1 MKHSVSVPTAG
12 GAARDHLSVAF
23 VLLPDFTL
31 STFSAFVDA
40 LRIAADE
47 SDGSRQLHCRW
58 TIIGPHRAPVSSSCG
73 VEITPWETFGDP
85 GRFDYT
91 IVVGGLLRNQK
102 RIDRRIVSY
111 LRQVDAGGG
120 ALVGACTGSFA
131 LARAGLMKGYRC
143 CVHWCHLQ
151 EFMAE
156 FPDHRV
162 EGDVVYLV
170 DGNRITCAGGQSAID
185 VAVHLVE
192 RHCGRSIALKV
203 TTAMIVAAARGPKDP
218 QPHPEA
224 KWFRDIQNPLV
235 QRAILLMQQQPAG
248 GAAVV
253 HDVAAQL
260 GVSVKTLVRGFEKE
274 LKLSPSEFFRALR
287 MAQGRWE
294 LLNTH
299 KPISGIALDNG
310 FSDASHFIR
319 LYRMYYDVTPAAA
332 REKKREKTPTHG
344 RAPHRSSAKASTPL
358 QQILFSDVLSLS
370 AIDWPTEHPV
380 AARPG
385 SHSDR
390 PHAPQRGPAR

>member
-1 MKHSVSVPTAG
+1 MKHPVSIPAVNG
-12 GAARDHLSVAF
+12 VARGHLSVAF

-58 TIIGPHRAPVSSSCG
+58 TIIGPERVPVSSSCG

-91 IVVGGLLRNQK
+91 IVVGGLLRGQK
-102 RIDRRIVSY
+102 RTDRRIVNY

-151 EFMAE
+151 QFVAE
-156 FPDHRV
+156 FPDHQV

-203 TTAMIVAAARGPKDP
+203 TTAMIVAAARSPTDP

-224 KWFRDIQNPLV
+224 KWFREIKDTLV

-248 GAAVV
+248 GSAVV
-253 HDVAAQL
+253 HEIAAQL
-260 GVSVKTLVRGFEKE
+260 GVSVRTLVRGFEKH
-274 LKLSPSEFFRALR
+274 LTLSPAEFFRAQR

-299 KPISGIALDNG
+299 KPISSIALDNG

-319 LYRMYYDVTPAAA
+319 LYRKYYGVTPATA
-332 REKKREKTPTHG
+332 REMSEGESMASDRKSPRRST
-344 RAPHRSSAKASTPL
+344 RATTPL
-358 QQILFSDVLSLS
+358 EKILFSDVLSLS
-370 AIDWPTEHPV
+370 AVDWPAEG
-380 AARPG
+380 PG
-385 SHSDR
+385 AHKGGSYSQTR
-390 PHAPQRGPAR
+390 PQRL

>member
-1 MKHSVSVPTAG
+1 MSEAIH
-12 GAARDHLSVAF
+12 RQLSVAF

-58 TIIGPHRAPVSSSCG
+58 TVIGPERSPVSSSCG

-91 IVVGGLLRNQK
+91 IVVGGLLRGQK

-151 EFMAE
+151 EFVTE

-192 RHCGRSIALKV
+192 RHCGRNIALKV

-224 KWFRDIQNPLV
+224 KWFREIKNSLV
-235 QRAILLMQQQPAG
+235 QRAILLMQQEPAG
-248 GAAVV
+248 GTGVMNEI
-253 HDVAAQL
+253 AAQL
-260 GVSVKTLVRGFEKE
+260 GVSGRTLVRAFEKH
-274 LKLSPSEFFRALR
+274 LMLSPAEFFRAMR
-287 MAQGRWE
+287 MAHGRWE

-299 KPISGIALDNG
+299 KPISSIALDNG

-319 LYRMYYDVTPAAA
+319 LYRKYYGATPARV
-332 REKKREKTPTHG
+332 REFADNQTSTRRGKSQHKLP
-344 RAPHRSSAKASTPL
+344 KAHTPL
-358 QQILFSDVLSLS
+358 EKILFSDTLSLS
-370 AIDWPTEHPV
+370 AIDWPAEL
-380 AARPG
+380 
-385 SHSDR
+385 
-390 PHAPQRGPAR
+390 PAI

>member
-1 MKHSVSVPTAG
+1 MKHSVSTATKSEAG
-12 GAARDHLSVAF
+12 RGRLSVAF

-58 TIIGPHRAPVSSSCG
+58 TIIGPERGPVSSSCG
-73 VEITPWETFGDP
+73 VEITPWETFHDP

-91 IVVGGLLRNQK
+91 IVVGGLLRGQK

-120 ALVGACTGSFA
+120 SLVGVCTGSFA
-131 LARAGLMKGYRC
+131 LARAGLMRGHRC

-170 DGNRITCAGGQSAID
+170 DGKRITCAGGQSAID

-203 TTAMIVAAARGPKDP
+203 TTAMIVAAARSTKDP

-224 KWFRDIQNPLV
+224 KWFREIKNPLV

-248 GAAVV
+248 GSVIV
-253 HDVAAQL
+253 HEIASQL
-260 GVSVKTLVRGFEKE
+260 GVSVRTLVRSFEKH
-274 LKLSPSEFFRALR
+274 LTLSPAEFFRALR
-287 MAQGRWE
+287 MAHGRWE

-319 LYRMYYDVTPAAA
+319 LYHKYYGVTPAAA
-332 REKKREKTPTHG
+332 REMSDEGSTTNDR
-344 RAPHRSSAKASTPL
+344 RPHRKSARADTPL
-358 QQILFSDVLSLS
+358 EQILFSDVLFLS
-370 AIDWPTEHPV
+370 AIDWPAEQPR
-380 AARPG
+380 A
-385 SHSDR
+385 SS
-390 PHAPQRGPAR
+390 

>member
-1 MKHSVSVPTAG
+1 MKHPVSIPMLS
-12 GAARDHLSVAF
+12 GAARSHLSVAF

-31 STFSAFVDA
+31 STFSNFVDA

-58 TIIGPHRAPVSSSCG
+58 TIIGPERVPVSSSCG
-73 VEITPWETFGDP
+73 VEITPWETFDDP
-85 GRFDYT
+85 RRFDYT
-91 IVVGGLLRNQK
+91 IVVGGLLRGQK
-102 RIDRRIVSY
+102 RNDRRIVNY
-111 LRQVDAGGG
+111 LRKVDASGGS
-120 ALVGACTGSFA
+120 LVGVCTGSFA

-203 TTAMIVAAARGPKDP
+203 TTAMIVAAARSSKDP

-224 KWFRDIQNPLV
+224 KWFRDIKSPLV

-248 GAAVV
+248 GSVVV
-253 HDVAAQL
+253 HEIAAQL
-260 GVSVKTLVRGFEKE
+260 GVSVKTLVRGFEKQ
-274 LKLSPSEFFRALR
+274 LALSPAEFFRALR

-299 KPISGIALDNG
+299 KPISGIAFDNG

-319 LYRMYYDVTPAAA
+319 LYRKYYGITPASA
-332 REKKREKTPTHG
+332 RG
-344 RAPHRSSAKASTPL
+344 VSSDKSMVSERKSRRKSASGNTPL
-358 QQILFSDVLSLS
+358 DRILFSDVLSLS
-370 AIDWPTEHPV
+370 AVDWPSELPDPLKSG
-380 AARPG
+380 A
-385 SHSDR
+385 HSQTR
-390 PHAPQRGPAR
+390 TQRL

>member
-1 MKHSVSVPTAG
+1 MKQPVSISTVDGTSRG
-12 GAARDHLSVAF
+12 QLSVAF

-47 SDGSRQLHCRW
+47 SDGSRQVHCRW
-58 TIIGPHRAPVSSSCG
+58 TIIGPERAPVSSSCG

-91 IVVGGLLRNQK
+91 IVVGGLLRGQK

-151 EFMAE
+151 EFVTE
-156 FPDHRV
+156 FPDHQV
-162 EGDVVYLV
+162 EADVVYLV
-170 DGNRITCAGGQSAID
+170 DGNRTTCAGGQSAID
-185 VAVHLVE
+185 VAAHLVE

-203 TTAMIVAAARGPKDP
+203 TTAMIVAAARSSKDP

-224 KWFRDIQNPLV
+224 KWFREIKNILV
-235 QRAILLMQQQPAG
+235 QRAVLLMQQQPAG
-248 GAAVV
+248 GSIVM
-253 HDVAAQL
+253 HEIAAQL
-260 GVSVKTLVRGFEKE
+260 GVSARTLVRGFEKH
-274 LKLSPSEFFRALR
+274 LKLSPTEFFRAMR
-287 MAQGRWE
+287 MAHGRWE

-319 LYRMYYDVTPAAA
+319 LYRKYYGVTPAAA
-332 REKKREKTPTHG
+332 RDMSENEPTSSD
-344 RAPHRSSAKASTPL
+344 RRSHRKSARYSTPL
-358 QQILFSDVLSLS
+358 EQILFSGVLSLS
-370 AIDWPTEHPV
+370 AIDWPTERSI
-380 AARPG
+380 AQMPG
-385 SHSDR
+385 SHARVRVQR
-390 PHAPQRGPAR
+390 P

>member
-1 MKHSVSVPTAG
+1 MKHPVSIPTAS
-12 GAARDHLSVAF
+12 GAARGHLSVAF
-23 VLLPDFTL
+23 LLLPDFTL

-58 TIIGPHRAPVSSSCG
+58 TIIGPERVPVSSSCG

-91 IVVGGLLRNQK
+91 IVVGGLLRGQK
-102 RIDRRIVSY
+102 RTDRRIVNY
-111 LRQVDAGGG
+111 LRQVDSGGG

-151 EFMAE
+151 EFVAE

-162 EGDVVYLV
+162 EGDVVFLV

-203 TTAMIVAAARGPKDP
+203 TTAMIVAAARSPKDP

-224 KWFRDIQNPLV
+224 KWFREIKDTLV

-248 GAAVV
+248 GSDVV
-253 HDVAAQL
+253 HEIAAQL
-260 GVSVKTLVRGFEKE
+260 GVSVRTLVRGFEKH
-274 LKLSPSEFFRALR
+274 LTLSPTEFFRAQR

-299 KPISGIALDNG
+299 KPISSIALDNG

-319 LYRMYYDVTPAAA
+319 LYRKYYGVTPATA
-332 REKKREKTPTHG
+332 REIPQSESMASNRKSPRRSA
-344 RAPHRSSAKASTPL
+344 RATTPL
-358 QQILFSDVLSLS
+358 EKILFSDVLSLS
-370 AIDWPTEHPV
+370 AIDWPTEGPGAHKL
-380 AARPG
+380 G
-385 SHSDR
+385 SHLQTR
-390 PHAPQRGPAR
+390 PQRL